1 MLLTRPLQSTR
12 RLTSAQVGCKRH
24 CDCGPLWAYRPTA
37 SLQSQDDGGP
47 GILALGLSPLALSA
61 GPLSSK
67 DPAARSEG
75 FPRSSEL
82 ARW

>member
-1 MLLTRPLQSTR
+1 VEEEEPMLLTRPLQSTR
-12 RLTSAQVGCKRH
+12 RLTSA
-24 CDCGPLWAYRPTA
+24 
-37 SLQSQDDGGP
+37 QDDGGP

-75 FPRSSEL
+75 LFGAPGSAA
-82 ARW
+82 ARRGSGSTQSQSAAGVLR